1 MMSVS
6 ERLGRHAVRWAFFAI
21 PLSSIVFGLGPA
33 TSFYRDRLHMGF
45 WPSEIVYFAAAIG
58 AIFIFRAIA
67 LKVEDR
73 FFPPR
78 TDLQAVESAPR

>member
-1 MMSVS
+1 MMPVR
-6 ERLGRHAVRWAFFAI
+6 ERLGRHVVQWAFFLI
-21 PLSSIVFGLGPA
+21 PLGCIASGFGPA
-33 TSFYRDRLHMGF
+33 TSFYRDRLHMGL

-73 FFPPR
+73 FFPSR
-78 TDLQAVESAPR
+78 GNLQAVEATPR